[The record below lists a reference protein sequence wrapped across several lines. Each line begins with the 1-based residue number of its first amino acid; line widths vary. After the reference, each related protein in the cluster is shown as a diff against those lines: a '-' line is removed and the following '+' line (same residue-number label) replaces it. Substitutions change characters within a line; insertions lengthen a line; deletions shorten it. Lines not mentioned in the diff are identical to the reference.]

1 MTEPD
6 SNLCTDPHAMLVFLH
21 ATGRLSGRKGRLF
34 SVACCDRVC
43 QHLEEP
49 SRRAVRVIERIAE
62 GRASEQER
70 AMAQVEAT
78 EVSARLA
85 SASFGAHDTPIPPEA
100 YAAAAVLNLT
110 ASTEEEATWLPFGQ
124 FIAEQVAMHV
134 VLAERAAL
142 SEAVAE
148 RLPYGEDE
156 SSRALSKLLRDI
168 IGNPFGLV
176 TFEKAWLTPEVV
188 LLARAIYDGQ
198 AFERMGVLADT
209 LQEVGCANADI
220 LGHCRGPGPHVRGCW
235 LLDLVLGKE

>member
-1 MTEPD
+1 VTESD
-6 SNLCTDPHAMLVFLH
+6 WNLCTDPHAMLVFLH

-34 SVACCDRVC
+34 SVACCDRVW

-49 SRRAVRVIERIAE
+49 SRRAVRVIERLAE

-70 AMAQVEAT
+70 ATAEVEAT
-78 EVSARLA
+78 AVSARLA
-85 SASFGAHDTPIPPEA
+85 STTFGTHDTPIPPEA
-100 YAAAAVLNLT
+100 CAAAAVLNLT
-110 ASTEEEATWLPFGQ
+110 ASTEEEVTWLPFGQ

-134 VLAERAAL
+134 VLAERVAL

-148 RLPYGEDE
+148 RLSYGEDE

-176 TFEKAWLTPEVV
+176 TFEKEWLTAKVV

>member
-1 MTEPD
+1 M
-6 SNLCTDPHAMLVFLH
+6 
-21 ATGRLSGRKGRLF
+21 
-34 SVACCDRVC
+34 
-43 QHLEEP
+43 
-49 SRRAVRVIERIAE
+49 AE
-62 GRASEQER
+62 
-70 AMAQVEAT
+70 VEAT

-85 SASFGAHDTPIPPEA
+85 SASFGAHDTPILPEA

-148 RLPYGEDE
+148 HLPCGEDE

-188 LLARAIYDGQ
+188 LLARAIYDGK

-220 LGHCRGPGPHVRGCW
+220 LGHCPGAGAARSR
-235 LLDLVLGKE
+235 VLALGSRTRKGVINAIR